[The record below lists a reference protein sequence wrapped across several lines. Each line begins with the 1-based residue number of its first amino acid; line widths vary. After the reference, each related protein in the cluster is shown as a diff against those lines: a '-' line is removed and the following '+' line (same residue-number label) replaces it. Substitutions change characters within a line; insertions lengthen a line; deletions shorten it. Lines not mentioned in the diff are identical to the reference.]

1 MIVSIVL
8 LSFSTHI
15 WKDIR
20 YTIMFVRGTVTTE
33 RNETLN
39 NNSFIFTSL
48 IFSYWHFFLPH
59 FSKFGESSLFKLVSF
74 DHHHQKKK
82 KESFS
87 LSFMFF
93 LSEIFFSLVFLK
105 QLFWNFYQNY
115 DCCSIFNRL
124 QIVIFTSWMFLSK
137 Y

>member
-1 MIVSIVL
+1 MIVIIVL

-48 IFSYWHFFLPH
+48 IFSYWHFFYH
-59 FSKFGESSLFKLVSF
+59 ISLNLEN
-74 DHHHQKKK
+74 HHYLSWLALIIIIKKKK